1 MAGSVIQERGEARYY
16 RHPPAYSAGA
26 PGADGWSL
34 DAGTAMRMASNV
46 GHLVAESKRQLVQSV
61 GPGTAIDT
69 WTTTSAPW
77 AGFPESVTADTN
89 RIPWDRRGGRRFK
102 VLVAVEDRAN
112 TDGEP
117 RQRAIRMVV
126 RASLS
131 ATTTLADSF
140 FAFAASS
147 TPSPLALNLT
157 GGAAMVCPTPPTQT
171 VPGATGVIE
180 VVADLDTEF
189 LVPIPQ
195 RPAPLR
201 CRAGSSRSAA
211 FVRTQPLWLWFGWRI
226 IDPSAGTSAIL
237 SFSAFER
244 EPV

>member
-1 MAGSVIQERGEARYY
+1 MSGSVIQERGEARYY
-16 RHPPAYSAGA
+16 RHPPAYSAAA

-46 GHLVAESKRQLVQSV
+46 GHLVAESKRQLVQSI
-61 GPGTAIDT
+61 GPGTAIST
-69 WTTTSAPW
+69 WTATSGPW
-77 AGFPESVTADTN
+77 TGFPETVTADLN
-89 RIPWDRRGGRRFK
+89 RIPWDRRHGRRFK

-112 TDGEP
+112 ADGEP

-131 ATTTLADSF
+131 ATCTTDSF

-147 TPSPLALNLT
+147 SPSPLALNLS
-157 GGAAMVCPTPPTQT
+157 GGAAMVVPAPPTQT
-171 VPGATGVIE
+171 AIASTGVLE
-180 VVADLDTEF
+180 FTADLDTEF
-189 LVPIPQ
+189 LVPVPQ

-201 CRAGSSRSAA
+201 CRAGSARGAA